1 MDDLLYIQA
10 FLDYTSPQ
18 NYIYSAFALLST
30 SMFSLLSFA
39 VVLFIIAYLVTD
51 LEHCIYVNLSCIY
64 S

>member
-1 MDDLLYIQA
+1 MDDILYIQA

-51 LEHCIYVNLSCIY
+51 LEHCI
-64 S
+64 